1 MQHGL
6 ILSTRYEQNKDK
18 ERSGKRIFP
27 GKLELLRMEEQGQ
40 KKQQAQNNLIVFQVH
55 KETLQVFSQGEHF
68 RACTDL
74 VSEFRQVSRESAWL
88 LNKSNKLE

>member
-6 ILSTRYEQNKDK
+6 ILSTRYEQNKDE

-27 GKLELLRMEEQGQ
+27 GKLELLQMEEQGQ
-40 KKQQAQNNLIVFQVH
+40 KKQEAQNNLIVFQVH
-55 KETLQVFSQGEHF
+55 KEILQVFSQRE
-68 RACTDL
+68 RLSACTDL

-88 LNKSNKLE
+88 LNKSNKLK

>member
-6 ILSTRYEQNKDK
+6 ILSTRYEQNKDE

-27 GKLELLRMEEQGQ
+27 GKLELLQMEEQGQ
-40 KKQQAQNNLIVFQVH
+40 KKQEAQNNLIVFQVH
-55 KETLQVFSQGEHF
+55 KEILQVFSQREHLS
-68 RACTDL
+68 ACTDL

-88 LNKSNKLE
+88 LNKSNKLK

>member
-6 ILSTRYEQNKDK
+6 ILSTRYEQNKDE

-27 GKLELLRMEEQGQ
+27 GKLELLQMEEQGQ
-40 KKQQAQNNLIVFQVH
+40 KKQEAQNNLIVFQVH
-55 KETLQVFSQGEHF
+55 KEILQVFSQREHLS
-68 RACTDL
+68 ACTDL

>member
-27 GKLELLRMEEQGQ
+27 GKLELLQMEEQGQ
-40 KKQQAQNNLIVFQVH
+40 KKQEAQNNLIVFQVH
-55 KETLQVFSQGEHF
+55 KEILQVFSQREHLS
-68 RACTDL
+68 ACTDL

-88 LNKSNKLE
+88 LNKSNKLK

>member
-55 KETLQVFSQGEHF
+55 KETLQVFSQGEHLS
-68 RACTDL
+68 ACTDL
-74 VSEFRQVSRESAWL
+74 VSEFRKVSE
-88 LNKSNKLE
+88 KVPGF

>member
-6 ILSTRYEQNKDK
+6 ILSTRYEQNKDE

-27 GKLELLRMEEQGQ
+27 RKLELLQMEEQGQ
-40 KKQQAQNNLIVFQVH
+40 KKQEAQNNLIVFQVH
-55 KETLQVFSQGEHF
+55 KEILQVFSQREHLS
-68 RACTDL
+68 ACTDL

-88 LNKSNKLE
+88 LNKSNKLK

>member
-40 KKQQAQNNLIVFQVH
+40 KKQEAQNNLIVFQVH
-55 KETLQVFSQGEHF
+55 KEILQVFSQREHLS
-68 RACTDL
+68 ACTDL